1 MLSINAQ
8 ERGFALEAARS
19 ALTMFLARGVLPK
32 LRTRSPSLLQLRGSF
47 VTLRRRDTGELRGC
61 RGECH
66 PLRALIESVVQQTI
80 CSATDDARFPPVTD
94 KEVDRLTI
102 RISALTPL
110 QRIQPGTI
118 VLGRHGLV
126 IVKGRRSGLLLPEV
140 PAHFGLRTADE
151 FLDAIYRKAQLG
163 PRNMT
168 DDDVE
173 LYSFETEAWD
183 DDESSDLSGL
193 MKTDPESID

>member
-1 MLSINAQ
+1 MLTINSQ
-8 ERGFALEAARS
+8 ERRFALKAARS
-19 ALTMFLARGVLPK
+19 ALIAFLASGVVPT
-32 LRTRSPSLLQLRGSF
+32 LRAYSASLLQPRGSF

-61 RGECH
+61 RGECR
-66 PLRALIESVVQQTI
+66 PLRPLIESVIRQTI
-80 CSATDDARFPPVTD
+80 SSATDDSRFPPVTD
-94 KEVDRLTI
+94 EEVARLTI

-110 QRIQPGTI
+110 ERIQRDAI

-140 PAHFGLRTADE
+140 PAHVGLQTADE
-151 FLDAIYRKAQLG
+151 FLDAVYRKAQLG

-173 LYSFETEAWD
+173 LYAFETEAWD
-183 DDESSDLSGL
+183 DYESSDLSAL
-193 MKTDPESID
+193 TKTDLEPID